1 MTTHATLSPSSR
13 YRRQGCPGSVRETA
27 RYEAAGQS
35 SAGAIDG
42 THSHTLLEACIKHAT
57 HPNKYVGMV
66 LTDHEGMFAVD
77 TERAL
82 RVAVAYEYI
91 MLRMAEMPG
100 CFVVAEQRVDPAPL
114 VGRTDMSGTV
124 DVQIHFGTTLEIIDY
139 KDGMNPVE
147 AEGNPQLE
155 QYFAGVVAGVY
166 SRGGT
171 MPYEKVRLT
180 IIQPKLR
187 LKGMNPI
194 ITADYDA
201 RPLLDKVVADL
212 ILEGADCD
220 NPDAPLVPGEK
231 QCHYCPHKANCLPF
245 QQWVLDKSGIKFENM
260 AQQAAQQGG
269 DDTSDEQL
277 RQIIEAAPLL
287 RKMIEAA
294 EQEAERRI
302 TAGHPIPGLKMVRGR
317 GSRSWAQDED
327 ETAKKLTRMGIPKKE
342 VYRQVIL
349 SPSQAEKLKWVK
361 RDGTETQLSQAQV
374 DRLNKE
380 FVKMSEGRLT
390 VVPESDRRGKI
401 DFGDFAK
408 MFSAVEPQETPSP
421 ELPLPAWLS

>member
-1 MTTHATLSPSSR
+1 MSTHATLSPSSR

-27 RYEAAGQS
+27 RCEAAGQS
-35 SAGAIDG
+35 SASAIDG
-42 THSHTLLEACIKHAT
+42 THSHTLLEACIKHGT
-57 HPNKYVGMV
+57 HPKKYVGMV

-82 RVAVAYEYI
+82 RVAVAYEYV

-100 CFVVAEQRVDPAPL
+100 CFIVAEQKVDPAPL
-114 VGRTDMSGTV
+114 IGRDDMSGTV

-139 KDGMNPVE
+139 KDGINPVE
-147 AEGNPQLE
+147 AKDNPQLE

-166 SRGGT
+166 ARTGT
-171 MPYEKVRLT
+171 VPYEKVRLT
-180 IIQPKLR
+180 IIQPKMT
-187 LKGMNPI
+187 LKGAAPI
-194 ITADYDA
+194 IFEEYNA
-201 RPLLDKVVADL
+201 RELLDKVVSAL
-212 ILEGADCD
+212 ILEGAACD
-220 NPDAPLVPGEK
+220 DPDAPLIPGEK

-245 QQWVLDKSGIKFENM
+245 QNFVLDKSGIKFENM
-260 AQQAAQQGG
+260 AQQAAEQGS
-269 DDTSDEQL
+269 DNTSDDQL

-302 TAGHPIPGLKMVRGR
+302 TSGHPIPGLKMVRGR
-317 GSRSWAQDED
+317 GSRSWAQDEE
-327 ETAKKLTRMGIPKKE
+327 ETAKKLTRMGVPKKE

-349 SPSQAEKLKWVK
+349 SPSQAEKLKWTK
-361 RDGTETQLSQAQV
+361 RDGTEAQLSPAQV
-374 DRLNKE
+374 ERLNKE

-408 MFSAVEPQETPSP
+408 MFSAVPQEAPSP